1 MKLENIRYTIN
12 SLNSLKYLIDWIGDH
27 ICELQKYK
35 KIIRTPGALCEYIF
49 VIDTGM
55 VVEDDH

>member
-49 VIDTGM
+49 VIDTGI
-55 VVEDDH
+55 VV